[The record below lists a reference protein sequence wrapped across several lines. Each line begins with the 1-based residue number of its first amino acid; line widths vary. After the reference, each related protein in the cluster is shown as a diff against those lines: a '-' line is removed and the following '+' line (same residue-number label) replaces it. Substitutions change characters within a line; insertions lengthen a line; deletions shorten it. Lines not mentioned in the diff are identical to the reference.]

1 MFFTYIYRELRRRHR
16 QALLTALG
24 LAVGVGLVV
33 AVTAYAGGVSKAQD
47 EVLHSLYG
55 VGTDVSVTQTAKL
68 DQGQGGPMQFGMNP
82 GDNDKQ
88 GQRFSRDQL
97 RGSPGQVA
105 MSTKKIT
112 AISGLDGVSA
122 ATGSLVLTATHLE
135 GKFAQAFTP
144 PSGASQGSAGSS
156 GGNNAQPQPSASQAP
171 IKISSFSLAGVD
183 VADTTLGPLSS
194 SEVVSGRSFASS
206 DATTRVALVDKAYA
220 KQESLKV
227 GDTVKVSGKKF
238 TIVGIVT
245 ASSGTSSSN
254 VFIPLAWAQK
264 LSDNTGKVN
273 QIYVRATSA
282 DQIPVVKAEIKSI
295 MPKATVTTSEDLAQQ
310 VSGSLS
316 SASSLADRLG
326 KWLAAAALVAAFLVA
341 SLLTVSA
348 VSRRVRE
355 FGTLKALGW
364 RSPRIVGQVLG
375 ESTVQGVAGG
385 IIGVGL
391 GVLGA
396 KAIAWFSPALKAT
409 LGPSL
414 GGAAQPGGG
423 APPGMARAVEQAAQ
437 TVTVNL
443 TAPVSVQLVL
453 MAIALAVAGGL
464 VAGALGGWRASRL
477 RPADALRRLD

>member
-1 MFFTYIYRELRRRHR
+1 M
-16 QALLTALG
+16 
-24 LAVGVGLVV
+24 
-33 AVTAYAGGVSKAQD
+33 
-47 EVLHSLYG
+47 
-55 VGTDVSVTQTAKL
+55 
-68 DQGQGGPMQFGMNP
+68 
-82 GDNDKQ
+82 
-88 GQRFSRDQL
+88 
-97 RGSPGQVA
+97 
-105 MSTKKIT
+105 
-112 AISGLDGVSA
+112 
-122 ATGSLVLTATHLE
+122 
-135 GKFAQAFTP
+135 
-144 PSGASQGSAGSS
+144 
-156 GGNNAQPQPSASQAP
+156 
-171 IKISSFSLAGVD
+171 D

-194 SEVVSGRSFASS
+194 SEVVSGRSFAST
-206 DATTRVALVDKAYA
+206 DAKARVALVDKAYA

-238 TIVGIVT
+238 EIVGIVT
-245 ASSGTSSSN
+245 SSSGTSSSN

-282 DQIPVVKAEIKSI
+282 DQIPAVKTAIKSV
-295 MPKATVTTSEDLAQQ
+295 MPKATVTTSEDLANQ

-326 KWLAAAALVAAFLVA
+326 KWLAVAALVAAFLVA

-385 IIGVGL
+385 IIGVGI

-409 LGPSL
+409 LGPSV
-414 GGAAQPGGG
+414 GGAAQPG
-423 APPGMARAVEQAAQ
+423 AA
-437 TVTVNL
+437 
-443 TAPVSVQLVL
+443 
-453 MAIALAVAGGL
+453 
-464 VAGALGGWRASRL
+464 RL
-477 RPADALRRLD
+477 RAWPAPSSRPPRRSPWTSRRR